1 MFDPLKRPTID
12 QLITNPI
19 FKSFTDKKN
28 ENKEEES
35 ELIEELDTEE
45 SEESLFEQTELKI
58 KELKKEIKEEKKKEN
73 EEEKEETYMEDP
85 YNLVRSDLIMFL
97 YNVLKAY
104 SGLQCMVHIVRVMD
118 KYVELLRKNKDAQFT
133 LNELFKDKT
142 TSKLIV
148 MAITILMTSLLVQ
161 WRDLFT
167 INQLEDLLDIDS
179 PDEIITRISD
189 VLTVM
194 NYNLYER
201 TFDSYIISNGEK
213 MNYEKLREVLKNE
226 KFFTLT
232 IEEQKKL
239 YSS

>member
-1 MFDPLKRPTID
+1 MKT
-12 QLITNPI
+12 
-19 FKSFTDKKN
+19 
-28 ENKEEES
+28 
-35 ELIEELDTEE
+35 
-45 SEESLFEQTELKI
+45 
-58 KELKKEIKEEKKKEN
+58 
-73 EEEKEETYMEDP
+73 
-85 YNLVRSDLIMFL
+85 
-97 YNVLKAY
+97 
-104 SGLQCMVHIVRVMD
+104 
-118 KYVELLRKNKDAQFT
+118 NKDAQFT

-167 INQLEDLLDIDS
+167 INQLEDMLDIDS

-226 KFFTLT
+226 KIFGLSQEDQ
-232 IEEQKKL
+232 IKGYNGCSE
-239 YSS
+239 